1 MHIAFVDGWNRTQ
14 NACAESQCTIH
25 YSIASQRQ
33 KRNFV
38 LFARSD
44 TESAEDNSPAVA
56 TEAPGTETGNPIE
69 SEDTTDT
76 KEETAKRGPTVAA
89 RFSNLF
95 AAVKK
100 TVASKGTNAKD
111 KYAAA
116 QDQGEAD
123 AKVTTNY

>member
-1 MHIAFVDGWNRTQ
+1 M
-14 NACAESQCTIH
+14 
-25 YSIASQRQ
+25 
-33 KRNFV
+33 
-38 LFARSD
+38 FARSD

-56 TEAPGTETGNPIE
+56 TEAPRTEAGEPIE

-76 KEETAKRGPTVAA
+76 NVKEEAAKRGPTVAA

-111 KYAAA
+111 KYAAN